1 MHGASA
7 GDTNGLSMSQ
17 DPATTVAVPAPQPQP
32 QPQPQIIV
40 RCVPV
45 GAVPRLKKT
54 KFKVDGDKPF
64 AYVIAYLQRQT
75 GKERLFVYC
84 NASFAP
90 PPDVTLAELYL
101 CFKSDS
107 TLVVNY
113 CDQQAYG

>member
-1 MHGASA
+1 MATDASA
-7 GDTNGLSMSQ
+7 
-17 DPATTVAVPAPQPQP
+17 AVVVPEPEPQPTAEA
-32 QPQPQIIV
+32 IIV

-64 AYVIAYLQRQT
+64 AHVIDFLQRQT

-90 PPDVTLAELYL
+90 SPDVTLTELYD